1 MRENH
6 HVCQNNEPK
15 AMCVHLLIG
24 CICVSV
30 GDLCT
35 DPLIKAV
42 HNMGK
47 TFCSFALFE
56 CLRHLQI
63 PATETRNS
71 PHSLGKQLGSCSP
84 ATVRAAAGGCQGSAE
99 LQDGLPVSLKT
110 WEGYLKVVTEA
121 R

>member
-1 MRENH
+1 MFARIMNPRLC
-6 HVCQNNEPK
+6 VCT
-15 AMCVHLLIG
+15 CFIG

-35 DPLIKAV
+35 DALTKSV
-42 HNMGK
+42 HN
-47 TFCSFALFE
+47 TFALFE

-71 PHSLGKQLGSCSP
+71 PNALGRLLGSCSP
-84 ATVRAAAGGCQGSAE
+84 ATVRAAAGGCHRWAE
-99 LQDGLPVSLKT
+99 LQDELSVSLKT
-110 WEGYLKVVTEA
+110 WEGYLKVVTGA